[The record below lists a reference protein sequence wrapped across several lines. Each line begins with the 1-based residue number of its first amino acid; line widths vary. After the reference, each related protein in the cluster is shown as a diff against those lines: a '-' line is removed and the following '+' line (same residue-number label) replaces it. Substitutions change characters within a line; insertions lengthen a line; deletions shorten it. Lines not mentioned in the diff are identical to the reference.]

1 MTDNFVIAV
10 ASGKG
15 GTGKTTIATNLA
27 RYAARSGQKV
37 QYLDCDVEEPN
48 GHIFLKPQIDRT
60 QQVTV
65 DTPQVDLGKCTGC
78 GKCGEICRYS
88 AIICIKENVLTFE
101 QLCHSCGGCFRVC
114 PVDAIKPKPINIGDI
129 KLGKAGTVRSPAVS
143 RANAGCLTSNGDG
156 SIDFVHGKLRVGY
169 VRTPSLIKEVKKHIK
184 QDSLAIIDV
193 PPGTS
198 CPVVEAVKGA
208 DFVLLVTEPTPFGL
222 NDLKLAVDLVRE
234 MNLPFAV
241 IINRYD
247 IGNDEVEK
255 YCKAQ
260 NIDIC
265 LKLPDDR
272 RIAEAYSSGQMIV
285 DVLSEYRK
293 ELSELYEYIKSVKAG
308 IDDKR
313 RLRVRRKN
321 NS

>member
-1 MTDNFVIAV
+1 MKRDNFIVAV

-27 RYAARSGQKV
+27 YYLAGLGKNI

-48 GHIFLKPQIDRT
+48 GHIFLKPEIVESIN
-60 QQVTV
+60 VTV
-65 DTPQVDLGKCTGC
+65 NIPQVDLDKCTAC
-78 GKCGEICRYS
+78 GKCSEICQFS
-88 AIICIKENVLTFE
+88 AIVCIKEQVLTFE
-101 QLCHSCGGCFRVC
+101 QLCHSCGGCWRIC
-114 PVDAIKPKPINIGDI
+114 PADAIKPKPLNIGDI
-129 KLGKAGTVRSPAVS
+129 DSGKAQNIDFIAGRLQIGNVRSPA
-143 RANAGCLTSNGDG
+143 
-156 SIDFVHGKLRVGY
+156 
-169 VRTPSLIKEVKKHIK
+169 LIKEVKKHIK
-184 QDSLAIIDV
+184 QDHISIIDV

-198 CPVVEAVKGA
+198 CPVVEVVKGA

-222 NDLKLAVDLVRE
+222 NDLKLAVELVNE

-241 IINRYD
+241 VINRCD
-247 IGNDEVEK
+247 IGNREVEK
-255 YCKAQ
+255 YCQAE

-272 RIAEAYSSGQMIV
+272 RIAEAYSTGQMIV

-293 ELSELYEYIKSVKAG
+293 EFSELYEYIKIAKAE

-313 RLRVRRKN
+313 RLRIRGKN
-321 NS
+321 NP

>member
-1 MTDNFVIAV
+1 MPDDFVIAI

-27 RYAARSGQKV
+27 QYTAGLGQPV

-48 GHIFLKPQIDRT
+48 GHIFLKPKIEKT
-60 QQVTV
+60 QEVTV
-65 DTPQVDLGKCTGC
+65 DVPEVDLKKCTGC
-78 GKCGEICRYS
+78 GKCGEICQYS

-101 QLCHSCGGCFRVC
+101 QLCHSCGGCMRVC
-114 PVDAIKPKPINIGDI
+114 PADAIKPKPLNIGDI
-129 KLGKAGTVRSPAVS
+129 ESGKAG
-143 RANAGCLTSNGDG
+143 GIG
-156 SIDFVHGKLRVGY
+156 FVHGRLRIGH

-184 QDSLAIIDV
+184 KEHLAIIDV

-222 NDLKLAVDLVRE
+222 NDLKLAVDLVRK
-234 MNLPFAV
+234 MNLPLAV
-241 IINRYD
+241 FINRYD
-247 IGNDEVEK
+247 IGNDDVEK
-255 YCKAQ
+255 YCRAES
-260 NIDIC
+260 IDIC

-272 RIAEAYSSGQMIV
+272 RIAEIYSTGRIIV
-285 DVLSEYRK
+285 DVLSEYGK
-293 ELSELYEYIKSVKAG
+293 DFSELYEYIKSVKAE